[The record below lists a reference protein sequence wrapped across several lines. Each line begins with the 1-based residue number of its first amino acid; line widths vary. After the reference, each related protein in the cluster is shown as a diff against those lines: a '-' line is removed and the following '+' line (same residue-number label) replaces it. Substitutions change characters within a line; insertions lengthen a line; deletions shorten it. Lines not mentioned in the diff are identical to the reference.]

1 MSLPP
6 PLPILWQ
13 DDDVVAVDKPENL
26 AAIPESAGDPG
37 CLQMRLA
44 AQLGTRLWVVHRL
57 DKEVSGAI
65 LFAKNAAA
73 HRCLNDQFAERE
85 TGKGY
90 LALVHGVM
98 DRDEGAVDKRVHQF
112 GSGRMGVDPRGK
124 PSLTHYRV
132 VRRHSAHT
140 LAQASPVTGRR
151 HQIRVHFYSLG
162 HPIVGDL
169 RFGDV
174 VKQRAFPRLMLHAAS
189 IEFRRPAG
197 PAHRIDC
204 PAPESFRALY
214 RTLTGEADLPA
225 AFP

>member
-26 AAIPESAGDPG
+26 AAIPESAGDQA

-98 DRDEGAVDKRVHQF
+98 ERDEGAVDKRVHQF

-124 PSLTHYRV
+124 PSLTPLSAPPEAFAQEEFFAEFGGVPPVPAVAAEQAQDRLKEGV
-132 VRRHSAHT
+132 VYGQVAEGSLHVFT
-140 LAQASPVTGRR
+140 L
-151 HQIRVHFYSLG
+151 
-162 HPIVGDL
+162 
-169 RFGDV
+169 
-174 VKQRAFPRLMLHAAS
+174 
-189 IEFRRPAG
+189 
-197 PAHRIDC
+197 
-204 PAPESFRALY
+204 
-214 RTLTGEADLPA
+214 
-225 AFP
+225 